1 MYPKWKY
8 NVTEPGVIV
17 YCEQDEIDLGPE
29 WVDEHVGG
37 FAVADPETVETETIV
52 IKKGPGRPKKTVIPE
67 VSVPDLEEEPKDN

>member
-8 NVTEPGVIV
+8 HVTEPGVIV

>member
-37 FAVADPETVETETIV
+37 FAVPDPESIETETVIV
-52 IKKGPGRPKKTVIPE
+52 KKGPGRPKKTVIPE